1 MLSSSIVVPLQGKL
15 EDAVETLSQMVNRE
29 YLLTPQSKM
38 SEAARNVDYL
48 CDNYLTEMN
57 FVAEIAA
64 RAARIGEPPPAPTLP
79 QPQVEPRPPSP
90 EPEDDNPMRFLPDG
104 GRILGFVDRNGRL
117 HILITNDGDF

>member
-1 MLSSSIVVPLQGKL
+1 M
-15 EDAVETLSQMVNRE
+15 ETLSEMVNRE

-64 RAARIGEPPPAPTLP
+64 RAAHIGEPVPPPP
-79 QPQVEPRPPSP
+79 PPSEPRPPSP
-90 EPEDDNPMRFLPDG
+90 EPEDDDLLRFLPDG
-104 GRILGFVDRNGRL
+104 GRILGFVDQNGRL
-117 HILITNDGDF
+117 HILITNDGEL

>member
-1 MLSSSIVVPLQGKL
+1 MLQGKL
-15 EDAVETLSQMVNRE
+15 EDSVETLSEMVNRE

-38 SEAARNVDYL
+38 SEAARNVDFL

-64 RAARIGEPPPAPTLP
+64 RAARIGEPPVPPPPPPL
-79 QPQVEPRPPSP
+79 EPRPPSP
-90 EPEDDNPMRFLPDG
+90 EPEDDDPLRFLPGGG

-117 HILITNDGDF
+117 HILITNDDNGV

>member
-1 MLSSSIVVPLQGKL
+1 MALFCPLQGKL
-15 EDAVETLSQMVNRE
+15 EDAVETLSEMVNRD

-64 RAARIGEPPPAPTLP
+64 GAARIGQPPLSPPPPP
-79 QPQVEPRPPSP
+79 MEPRPPSP
-90 EPEDDNPMRFLPDG
+90 EPEDDNPLRFLPDG
-104 GRILGFVDRNGRL
+104 GQILGFLDQNGRL
-117 HILITNDGDF
+117 HILITNDGEI

>member
-1 MLSSSIVVPLQGKL
+1 MQGKL
-15 EDAVETLSQMVNRE
+15 EDAVETLSEMVNRE

-38 SEAARNVDYL
+38 SEAARNVDFL

-64 RAARIGEPPPAPTLP
+64 RAARIGEPPVPPPPPPL
-79 QPQVEPRPPSP
+79 EPRPPSP
-90 EPEDDNPMRFLPDG
+90 EPEDDDPLRFLPGG

-117 HILITNDGDF
+117 HILITNENGM